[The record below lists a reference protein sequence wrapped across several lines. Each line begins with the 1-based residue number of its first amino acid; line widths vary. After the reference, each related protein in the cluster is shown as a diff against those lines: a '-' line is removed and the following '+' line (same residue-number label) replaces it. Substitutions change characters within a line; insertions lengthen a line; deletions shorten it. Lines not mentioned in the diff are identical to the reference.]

1 MAYAVKYLFKFQSSN
16 GTVREIRVLQDGY
29 SGSVIQ
35 RPLGRAPVIKKEQN
49 GGVHGTSLTFY
60 AECHIDREYIEF
72 YTSDPKEYRVDV
84 YAGSTLLWQGYI
96 TPELY
101 SEPDIAPPYD
111 VQVVATDGVGE
122 LKLYDF
128 APQGT
133 VTLRALLTYLLG
145 YTGLTTDVN
154 LVSSLKPGSRGAGAL
169 LDMQICV
176 DYLAGKTCYE
186 ALTYIL
192 TTLHATITRWGG
204 AWVLV
209 RETNVTFTGDKVR
222 YFNTSGNS
230 ALLTGSVQTLGAMR
244 SAPAWPVGQLSTVI
258 DPAKNKVVA
267 QAPWHPVTCLQNPDM
282 TSDASWTKSNGATYV
297 TDGYQMPQ
305 TTPTPG
311 ITQTIS
317 MTGLRVPM
325 SLRVRATGLSSLI
338 GLSPIAWLGVVL
350 TYTVGNVT
358 YYLYKDDSGAPVWR
372 PEAGGN
378 LDFEKSLV
386 TWNATEIEAEEL
398 SVENIPAFVQGS
410 TFPAGTL
417 AVNIGGF
424 GIKVYSAYL
433 DVTLPKGYADI
444 LRIDNGAR
452 GEGDTVEIAI
462 GRVTSE
468 VAYYQSF
475 LQGLLLDTGS
485 IITAFSDANFTT
497 AMDYLALISRD
508 YALSAALPRALA
520 KGTVYLESSIG
531 MPPLVFAKGG
541 LNYWLETWSWDL
553 YEDELEIDART
564 LPSASLTVQSET
576 IQESDGS
583 TVSSSSSGSSG
594 GGSSSSLGGGVQ
606 YFEPHNDGIIL
617 KSDYDYVSVPDVL
630 LGEDE
635 ESLTYLLGIIAG
647 NATQGAA
654 AYGYFNNGVL
664 PYNHGGTGFSTYT
677 KGNLLYAS
685 ANNTLAKLA
694 ANSTATKKFLTMTSS
709 VPSWGGLAFGDLPA
723 LYLGTT
729 QIQSSSAAQAVT
741 GVTNLTMSGKL
752 TIGSAEIEWVAGT
765 GGAPGYLKINSALLT
780 DGDQIV
786 GSGTPGGGG
795 GGGASYL
802 YELKDFQSGQSK
814 ATTTGTMLM
823 YKATGITD
831 VNGNTGAWKYAS
843 PSDVATAIGL
853 GNYLPLAGGTMT
865 GALKLTSGIGIQDTT
880 AHNLFIYGSSGL
892 TIGYAE
898 SADAQLMFRSG
909 NVNLV
914 HRRYT
919 SSSVYTNNIIY
930 DSGNFVAGENYQSP
944 ISDLSTIRSYA
955 THGESAYRYRGI
967 YGTTLADN
975 RPAQSELQDVG
986 AYNGSYRIPLSGS
999 SAHLIQFYTDSGSTQ
1014 YVQFWSNYNSGMYW
1028 RNSTDASLNKPWRLI
1043 YDTGNLSLATLAG
1056 SSAIGTTT
1064 KPVYYTGSALAEC
1077 STYAGGTAVTLNGE
1091 SKAASTASLYAP
1103 TALGSNGQVLSSNGS
1118 SLSWLSQSS
1127 ITSGAVTTTADT
1139 SNALHVVGVTSS
1151 ATTTLKRDTSVTIT
1165 GGAISATS
1173 LALNGALSGA
1183 TTGAFSSN
1191 VTVNGYVITANNLGV
1206 IAPDSGGTNRSL
1218 LYLNANNHLIIGNGM
1233 NYTTSGGYTYLRG
1246 IELHLQTA
1254 ARGGS
1259 YADSIVVDSS
1269 GNVGVGIA
1277 SGIAQKLHVAGNIY
1291 TTGFIRFANGQN
1303 LQSMATNEYAA
1314 QLVGFDSSNVNHFG
1328 YGGSGGVYQTRI
1340 YGSGIY
1346 FYNNSRNQI
1355 ATVAN
1360 NGNWTISGHILP
1372 DANANDTAVTTRRQ
1386 IGSTSL
1392 YYASLS
1398 SNRIYMGENDPV
1410 LVLYGSNVTRYSIY
1424 CGLTATE
1431 GNGTHGAVTGNFAQY
1446 FTMYN
1451 STNRGW
1457 IFQLNNGSSRVNV
1470 ASISG
1475 GGIFTTRGDQ
1485 VISSDINLKTN
1496 LQPVKYTIEDIAK
1509 TRAVTFDWK
1518 DGRGHS
1524 AGSIAQDWKPL
1535 IPELVHGD
1543 EGNLT
1548 LAYGQIALVNSIL
1561 LAKHETEQDKEIRK
1575 LKARVKEL
1583 ETRLNIS

>member
-16 GTVREIRVLQDGY
+16 GTVREIRVLKDGY
-29 SGSVIQ
+29 SGDVIQ
-35 RPLGRAPVIKKEQN
+35 RPLGRAPVIKKEKN
-49 GGVHGTSLTFY
+49 GGIHGTSLTFY

-209 RETNVTFTGDKVR
+209 RETNVTFTSDKVR

-244 SAPAWPVGQLSTVI
+244 AAPAWPVGQLSTVI
-258 DPAKNKVVA
+258 DPAKNKVVV

-282 TSDASWTKSNGATYV
+282 TSDASWAKSNGATYV

-398 SVENIPAFVQGS
+398 SVENIPAFVQGN

-468 VAYYQSF
+468 VAYYQRF
-475 LQGLLLDTGS
+475 LQGLLLDSGS
-485 IITAFSDANFTT
+485 LITAFSDANFTT

-594 GGSSSSLGGGVQ
+594 GGSSSSLGGSVT

-617 KSDYDYVSVPDVL
+617 KADYEYVSVPDVL

-635 ESLTYLLGIIAG
+635 ESLTSLLAIIAG

-654 AYGYFNNGVL
+654 AYGYFSDGVL
-664 PYNHGGTGFSTYT
+664 GTSH
-677 KGNLLYAS
+677 
-685 ANNTLAKLA
+685 
-694 ANSTATKKFLTMTSS
+694 
-709 VPSWGGLAFGDLPA
+709 LPA

-729 QIQSSSAAQAVT
+729 QIQTSSAAQAVT

-752 TIGSAEIEWVAGT
+752 TIGGAEIEWVPAVGT
-765 GGAPGYLKINSALLT
+765 TPGYLKINSALLT

-786 GSGTPGGGG
+786 GGGTPGGGG

-802 YELKDFQSGQSK
+802 SDLLDVKYGLNPSADDLLIYSSSVPLNPDGTITGPGWTTIAKSSVGKIYSAGTGLNISPSNVIGIASGYK
-814 ATTTGTMLM
+814 LPTTTEWGN
-823 YKATGITD
+823 KAD
-831 VNGNTGAWKYAS
+831 AS
-843 PSDVATAIGL
+843 AL
-853 GNYLPLAGGTMT
+853 GNYVAKAGDTMT
-865 GALKLTSGIGIQDTT
+865 GALTFSQTSSTRRNGIIGTYDANRAAAIWSMGDSYQIAADGMTMGNLYGACYVYYGSGYTYGAGKSGGHSFVWCQNGSPTSALGNNVWTSGGFIKDGGTSSQFLKADGSVDSTAYLPLTGGTISSSSTTPLTINSSDTGGSSIILSTGGTNRGYVGYSSVGVYMQSVAVSGNPYVNIASDGDFKYKNAYPFYHSNNSNKSDVPWACSTLTTNGLITISGIGMTAIMQKKGTGTVFSLGSGSSGTT
-880 AHNLFIYGSSGL
+880 AGTEYGILSLFQNGTEMVRLYANSSNPSWINAGNVGIGTTSPSYKLEVSGTSGWTTRIISTNSGIYAAHDDGYGFYVGSKASSSSYYLFDIRYGQTNVGSGGTSAFYVRADGNVGIGTNSPEYMLDVNGEVYVNNYIWIGRGGTTIDSRTRAGATEKLHLQYYESGDLSLCHGGGNVGIGTTSPEYKLDVAGVVRASRFITGATDSGLAPYAGLSAGNQITSGL
-892 TIGYAE
+892 TINDGA
-898 SADAQLMFRSG
+898 
-909 NVNLV
+909 
-914 HRRYT
+914 
-919 SSSVYTNNIIY
+919 IY
-930 DSGNFVAGENYQSP
+930 
-944 ISDLSTIRSYA
+944 
-955 THGESAYRYRGI
+955 
-967 YGTTLADN
+967 
-975 RPAQSELQDVG
+975 
-986 AYNGSYRIPLSGS
+986 YNGY
-999 SAHLIQFYTDSGSTQ
+999 
-1014 YVQFWSNYNSGMYW
+1014 
-1028 RNSTDASLNKPWRLI
+1028 
-1043 YDTGNLSLATLAG
+1043 
-1056 SSAIGTTT
+1056 
-1064 KPVYYTGSALAEC
+1064 
-1077 STYAGGTAVTLNGE
+1077 
-1091 SKAASTASLYAP
+1091 
-1103 TALGSNGQVLSSNGS
+1103 
-1118 SLSWLSQSS
+1118 
-1127 ITSGAVTTTADT
+1127 
-1139 SNALHVVGVTSS
+1139 
-1151 ATTTLKRDTSVTIT
+1151 
-1165 GGAISATS
+1165 
-1173 LALNGALSGA
+1173 
-1183 TTGAFSSN
+1183 
-1191 VTVNGYVITANNLGV
+1191 
-1206 IAPDSGGTNRSL
+1206 
-1218 LYLNANNHLIIGNGM
+1218 
-1233 NYTTSGGYTYLRG
+1233 
-1246 IELHLQTA
+1246 
-1254 ARGGS
+1254 
-1259 YADSIVVDSS
+1259 
-1269 GNVGVGIA
+1269 
-1277 SGIAQKLHVAGNIY
+1277 KLWV
-1291 TTGFIRFANGQN
+1291 
-1303 LQSMATNEYAA
+1303 
-1314 QLVGFDSSNVNHFG
+1314 
-1328 YGGSGGVYQTRI
+1328 
-1340 YGSGIY
+1340 
-1346 FYNNSRNQI
+1346 
-1355 ATVAN
+1355 
-1360 NGNWTISGHILP
+1360 W
-1372 DANANDTAVTTRRQ
+1372 
-1386 IGSTSL
+1386 
-1392 YYASLS
+1392 
-1398 SNRIYMGENDPV
+1398 
-1410 LVLYGSNVTRYSIY
+1410 
-1424 CGLTATE
+1424 ATE
-1431 GNGTHGAVTGNFAQY
+1431 FRVHGTIV
-1446 FTMYN
+1446 
-1451 STNRGW
+1451 ST
-1457 IFQLNNGSSRVNV
+1457 
-1470 ASISG
+1470 
-1475 GGIFTTRGDQ
+1475 GDQ
-1485 VISSDINLKTN
+1485 TVSSDITLKENLA
-1496 LQPVKYTIEDIAK
+1496 PVTYSVEDIAK

-1518 DGRGHS
+1518 DGRGKS

-1535 IPELVHGD
+1535 IPELVHGE
-1543 EGNLT
+1543 EGDMT

-1561 LAKHETEQDKEIRK
+1561 LARKSESHEERI
-1575 LKARVKEL
+1575 KEL
-1583 ETRLNIS
+1583 EARVAELEMENERLRMN